1 MTPQYLSNTANTHL
15 MPLQYPSMPIG
26 PGPWAQA
33 HASGIDMGIG
43 VILSGAYWEVI
54 NWGVL
59 GGYWWDSGEVLGGI
73 SPIKKAKEP
82 PIDEHLKCILAP
94 RKVHFE

>member
-59 GGYWWDSGEVLGGI
+59 GGY
-73 SPIKKAKEP
+73 
-82 PIDEHLKCILAP
+82 
-94 RKVHFE
+94 

>member
-43 VILSGAYWEVI
+43 GILGAYWGVI
-54 NWGVL
+54 GGVL
-59 GGYWWDSGEVLGGI
+59 GGYWGI
-73 SPIKKAKEP
+73 VG
-82 PIDEHLKCILAP
+82 
-94 RKVHFE
+94 RY